1 MGLESAVMCCLSGAE
16 EGCERRTQNAYGKSE
31 TCSATCCGMLDAE
44 CRYRS
49 LDRFRS
55 CEGFSRPS
63 TERWQGLQCEVVG
76 SSRAAGVEPNPDRG
90 LAADLEVS

>member
-1 MGLESAVMCCLSGAE
+1 MLVYSGAFRIC
-16 EGCERRTQNAYGKSE
+16 GVVCQAQKGVRGGRKMHTAVRDVLCY
-31 TCSATCCGMLDAE
+31 CCGMLDAV

-63 TERWQGLQCEVVG
+63 TEIAGIVKRWEGP
-76 SSRAAGVEPNPDRG
+76 EP
-90 LAADLEVS
+90 